1 MSLSGKEFEGQV
13 ALVTGASRG
22 IGRSIAL
29 ALAEHGAD
37 IALHYG
43 NSKPAAEEV
52 AEKISALGR
61 RVLLCQGD
69 IADPAVP
76 ELLADRVHAE
86 FGRIDVLVNNA
97 GTHGAGLLLDIAP
110 DYLEETVATNLLGP
124 IRMTKAVVAHML
136 GQRYGRIINI
146 SSVAADKP
154 DSGQSTYA
162 ATKGGLESFTKAI
175 AVEFASR
182 NIISNA
188 VAPGV
193 VYTDMA
199 EITRTHVPATF
210 ERLKAQILAKD
221 FAKPEIVADAVLYLA
236 SPHNTYI
243 TGEVLH
249 IDGGYKM
256 K

>member
-1 MSLSGKEFEGQV
+1 
-13 ALVTGASRG
+13 
-22 IGRSIAL
+22 
-29 ALAEHGAD
+29 
-37 IALHYG
+37 
-43 NSKPAAEEV
+43 
-52 AEKISALGR
+52 
-61 RVLLCQGD
+61 
-69 IADPAVP
+69 
-76 ELLADRVHAE
+76 
-86 FGRIDVLVNNA
+86 
-97 GTHGAGLLLDIAP
+97 
-110 DYLEETVATNLLGP
+110 
-124 IRMTKAVVAHML
+124 VAHML

-154 DSGQSTYA
+154 DSGQSSYA

-193 VYTDMA
+193 IYTDMA

-236 SPHNTYI
+236 
-243 TGEVLH
+243 
-249 IDGGYKM
+249 
-256 K
+256 

>member
-1 MSLSGKEFEGQV
+1 MSGREFEGQV

-76 ELLADRVHAE
+76 ELLADTVQAE

-124 IRMTKAVVAHML
+124 IRMTRAVVAHML

-193 VYTDMA
+193 IYTDMA

-236 SPHNTYI
+236 SRQNTYI

>member
-76 ELLADRVHAE
+76 ELLVSRV
-86 FGRIDVLVNNA
+86 
-97 GTHGAGLLLDIAP
+97 
-110 DYLEETVATNLLGP
+110 
-124 IRMTKAVVAHML
+124 
-136 GQRYGRIINI
+136 
-146 SSVAADKP
+146 
-154 DSGQSTYA
+154 
-162 ATKGGLESFTKAI
+162 
-175 AVEFASR
+175 
-182 NIISNA
+182 
-188 VAPGV
+188 
-193 VYTDMA
+193 
-199 EITRTHVPATF
+199 
-210 ERLKAQILAKD
+210 
-221 FAKPEIVADAVLYLA
+221 
-236 SPHNTYI
+236 
-243 TGEVLH
+243 
-249 IDGGYKM
+249 
-256 K
+256 